1 MSECVELVVNGGN
14 CENDKIQARKLTKQ
28 YTNEIVMGT
37 DEDPFNK
44 PELVHT
50 LKGKELCLFVIFYA
64 FAVCLIVLI

>member
-1 MSECVELVVNGGN
+1 MHVFGKRSVNEDFPLN
-14 CENDKIQARKLTKQ
+14 NPNLIAAPFKK
-28 YTNEIVMGT
+28 IVMGT